1 MSSYQVLAGP
11 YNNEAAE
18 KQLRDKLLSHGYE
31 PRPYERGS
39 RDFSFHSRVS
49 VHGSQLPTGDLSIG
63 WETYVTDTKIKFMQ
77 GRYLVA
83 AVNGKWI
90 HRDSKF
96 LNNEYVYQIQ
106 QDKSRPLLEL
116 HFAGMDRALV
126 LQNLQ

>member
-1 MSSYQVLAGP
+1 
-11 YNNEAAE
+11 
-18 KQLRDKLLSHGYE
+18 
-31 PRPYERGS
+31 
-39 RDFSFHSRVS
+39 
-49 VHGSQLPTGDLSIG
+49 
-63 WETYVTDTKIKFMQ
+63 MQ